1 MPNVVGVDS
10 RAADRTE
17 LKLRQKFEGGAM
29 GIKISFD
36 DWKNRGPVE
45 TQKRKSGWLANRRPY
60 CKL

>member
-1 MPNVVGVDS
+1 MPIEVGVDG

-36 DWKNRGPVE
+36 DWKNRGPIE
-45 TQKRKSGWLANRRPY
+45 T
-60 CKL
+60 